1 MTEDI
6 DNIEYV
12 DVANAALTAKNAD
25 VHSINGINANI
36 TIADTASFN
45 EAEVLGGKFSTKLA
59 NYDHRNS
66 DDNTVLVSNG
76 GTFSAEKFVFADHT
90 GNIGEGTRGYL
101 EVGVDL
107 SLLPAED
114 LTLDDGSRV
123 TTGTGYFEAGVV
135 ELNGNTIFVDPE
147 YGDGTSVAAVGKF
160 QLNDRQTYKYDND
173 KGVLEGEL
181 LIGKNA
187 AMGVG
192 ATVADTLEAI
202 STYQQ
207 NGSLQEDRYGSI
219 LYLNGQ
225 LTVSDGSIIALNSS
239 KDAKTD
245 ADVRESNKYVI
256 SENQHN
262 QYAALGLG
270 ANTAILMT
278 ENAFED
284 DKGEKTGTAIYFDRK
299 AAVVNGAGG
308 DIILAGDF
316 DAAQKLNI
324 FNDKDNNG
332 VRVEGSID
340 VRTQN
345 GFLMYTL
352 SGEDAGMGVQLE
364 AMLLIQ

>member
-12 DVANAALTAKNAD
+12 DVANASLSAQNAD

-45 EAEVLGGKFSTKLA
+45 EAEILGGSFTTKVA
-59 NYDHRNS
+59 NYDRKVNS
-66 DDNTVLVSNG
+66 ANEGDSVLVSNG
-76 GTFSAEKFVFADHT
+76 GTFTAEKFVFADNT
-90 GNIGEGTRGYL
+90 GNIGEDERGYL

-107 SLLPAED
+107 SLLSDED
-114 LTLDDGSRV
+114 LTLDDGSKV
-123 TTGTGYFEAGVV
+123 TTGAGYFEAGVM
-135 ELNGNTIFVDPE
+135 ELNGNTIVVDPE
-147 YGDGTSVAAVGKF
+147 YGDNTSVAAVGKF

-187 AMGVG
+187 AFGVG
-192 ATVADTLEAI
+192 ATLAETKDAI

-207 NGSLQEDRYGSI
+207 NGSLQEDNYGSI

-245 ADVRESNKYVI
+245 ADIRESNKYVI
-256 SENQHN
+256 TTNEHN

-270 ANTAILMT
+270 ANTAILQ
-278 ENAFED
+278 
-284 DKGEKTGTAIYFDRK
+284 GS
-299 AAVVNGAGG
+299 
-308 DIILAGDF
+308 
-316 DAAQKLNI
+316 
-324 FNDKDNNG
+324 KDWHC
-332 VRVEGSID
+332 
-340 VRTQN
+340 
-345 GFLMYTL
+345 Y
-352 SGEDAGMGVQLE
+352 
-364 AMLLIQ
+364 LL

>member
-1 MTEDI
+1 M
-6 DNIEYV
+6 
-12 DVANAALTAKNAD
+12 
-25 VHSINGINANI
+25 
-36 TIADTASFN
+36 
-45 EAEVLGGKFSTKLA
+45 
-59 NYDHRNS
+59 
-66 DDNTVLVSNG
+66 
-76 GTFSAEKFVFADHT
+76 
-90 GNIGEGTRGYL
+90 
-101 EVGVDL
+101 
-107 SLLPAED
+107 
-114 LTLDDGSRV
+114 
-123 TTGTGYFEAGVV
+123 
-135 ELNGNTIFVDPE
+135 ELNGNTIVVDPE
-147 YGDGTSVAAVGKF
+147 YGDNTSVAAVGKF

-187 AMGVG
+187 AFGVG
-192 ATVADTLEAI
+192 ATLAETKEAI

-207 NGSLQEDRYGSI
+207 NGSLLEDNYGSI

-239 KDAKTD
+239 KEAKTD
-245 ADVRESNKYVI
+245 ADIRESNKYVI
-256 SENQHN
+256 TTNEHN

-308 DIILAGDF
+308 DIILVGDF

-352 SGEDAGMGVQLE
+352 SG
-364 AMLLIQ
+364 